1 VRDHVVTEKHTPL
14 SAALWDLRAQVE
26 AELRC
31 LTKVHRLH
39 DGRAD
44 TGDKARIIAELRDV
58 LRINNEIR
66 TACELAIATADELD
80 DDW

>member
-1 VRDHVVTEKHTPL
+1 VRDDVVTEKHSPL

-39 DGRAD
+39 DGGSEP
-44 TGDKARIIAELRDV
+44 GDKARIIAELRDV
-58 LRINNEIR
+58 LRINNDIR
-66 TACELAIATADELD
+66 TACEMAIVTADELD
-80 DDW
+80 RES